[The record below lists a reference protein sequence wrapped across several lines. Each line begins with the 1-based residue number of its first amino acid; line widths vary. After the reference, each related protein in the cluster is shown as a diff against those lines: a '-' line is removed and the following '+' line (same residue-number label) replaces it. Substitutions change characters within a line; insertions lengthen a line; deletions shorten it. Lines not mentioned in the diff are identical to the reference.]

1 MTSYIALVR
10 KDSNS
15 DYGVEFPDF
24 PGCVTATQD
33 LEEAPRLAEEAL
45 RFHVEGLLEDGE
57 TLPQPSRLE
66 EIMASPENQDTLALL
81 VTLPDTPGRVQ
92 INMDLPE
99 DTVRKL
105 DDQARSRGLSRSAF
119 LVEALEDAV
128 RKPG

>member
-10 KDSNS
+10 KDPNS

-24 PGCVTATQD
+24 PGCVTATED

-57 TLPQPSRLE
+57 RLPQPSHLE
-66 EIMASPENQDTLALL
+66 EVMASPENQDALALL

-92 INMDLPE
+92 INVILPE
-99 DTVRKL
+99 DTVQKL

-119 LVEALEDAV
+119 LVEALEDVV